1 MQEGSKKHICGLF
14 AMSKTLLHPLG
25 DSCEEVSLR
34 TDSKAGN
41 GALPG
46 YCLRYGVQTHSL
58 CCLVQRSTPGN
69 DGKLSN
75 RNYVAANKQCVCKR
89 SLSVKQKHSTAS

>member
-1 MQEGSKKHICGLF
+1 LQEGSKKHICGLF

-34 TDSKAGN
+34 TNSKAGD

-46 YCLRYGVQTHSL
+46 YDLLYGIQTRSL

-69 DGKLSN
+69 KVKLSI
-75 RNYVAANKQCVCKR
+75 RKYFAANK
-89 SLSVKQKHSTAS
+89 